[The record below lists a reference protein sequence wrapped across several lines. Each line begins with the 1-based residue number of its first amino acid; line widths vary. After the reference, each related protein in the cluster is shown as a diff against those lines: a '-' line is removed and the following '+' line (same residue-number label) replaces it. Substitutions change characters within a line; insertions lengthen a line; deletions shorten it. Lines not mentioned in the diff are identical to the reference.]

1 MKLFNCKKFIL
12 PVAVFYCI
20 YNIYSCAAIQSPSGG
35 PKDNTPPILLASIPE
50 SGTINFEGGKVELMF
65 SEYLL
70 EKSLK
75 NAFTILPKTSTPA
88 EIKYEGDKVII
99 YFPDS
104 LSSDQ
109 TYILSINR
117 ELKDE
122 HNVPLSQGIQ
132 LAFSTG
138 SRIDKSKIRGRV
150 FYNGAASSLLW
161 KLKDST
167 DHIDFY
173 KRIPDYNI
181 DANDEGEYEFSYL
194 SKGDYKVVGVDRAFN
209 GRLIDADYGTYGL
222 PWTSYVSIDSI
233 DIVKQS
239 INIIVPNEP
248 RSVKIL
254 NAQWLSNRWGRL
266 TFDFP
271 IEDFKNIIFVDI
283 ISDSFGIRAKTFIDS
298 ENNIHCQPR

>member
-1 MKLFNCKKFIL
+1 
-12 PVAVFYCI
+12 
-20 YNIYSCAAIQSPSGG
+20 
-35 PKDNTPPILLASIPE
+35 
-50 SGTINFEGGKVELMF
+50 MF

-75 NAFTILPKTSTPA
+75 NAFTLLPKTTAPA
-88 EIKYEGDKVII
+88 EIKYEGDKVNI

-104 LSSDQ
+104 LSSEQ

-122 HNVPLSQGIQ
+122 HGVPLSQCIQ

-167 DHIDFY
+167 DYIDFY

-181 DANDEGEYEFSYL
+181 DANDEGFDEHKRNFLNEYE
-194 SKGDYKVVGVDRAFN
+194 
-209 GRLIDADYGTYGL
+209 
-222 PWTSYVSIDSI
+222 
-233 DIVKQS
+233 
-239 INIIVPNEP
+239 
-248 RSVKIL
+248 
-254 NAQWLSNRWGRL
+254 
-266 TFDFP
+266 
-271 IEDFKNIIFVDI
+271 KNILLHGNLFLGVSDI
-283 ISDSFGIRAKTFIDS
+283 LLSL
-298 ENNIHCQPR
+298 IHI

>member
-12 PVAVFYCI
+12 QAAVFYCI

-35 PKDNTPPILLASIPE
+35 PKDNTPPILLGSIPE

-65 SEYLL
+65 SEYLQ
-70 EKSLK
+70 EKSLN
-75 NAFTILPKTSTPA
+75 NAFKILPKTNTPA
-88 EIKYEGDKVII
+88 EIKYKGDKVII

-122 HNVPLSQGIQ
+122 HGIPLSQGIQ

-161 KLKDST
+161 KLK
-167 DHIDFY
+167 
-173 KRIPDYNI
+173 
-181 DANDEGEYEFSYL
+181 AE
-194 SKGDYKVVGVDRAFN
+194 
-209 GRLIDADYGTYGL
+209 
-222 PWTSYVSIDSI
+222 
-233 DIVKQS
+233 
-239 INIIVPNEP
+239 
-248 RSVKIL
+248 SVI
-254 NAQWLSNRWGRL
+254 
-266 TFDFP
+266 
-271 IEDFKNIIFVDI
+271 
-283 ISDSFGIRAKTFIDS
+283 
-298 ENNIHCQPR
+298 